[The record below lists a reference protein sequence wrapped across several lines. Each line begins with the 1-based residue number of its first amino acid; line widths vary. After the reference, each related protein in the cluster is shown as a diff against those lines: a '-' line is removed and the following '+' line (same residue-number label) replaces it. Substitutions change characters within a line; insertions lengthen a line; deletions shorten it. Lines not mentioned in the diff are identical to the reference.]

1 MQIKTHLLLIL
12 ITSILIGCSTS
23 QKVVTSYQTNAE
35 QAELAGNFESA
46 TENWRLY
53 FDEQSTKG
61 IEISPEN
68 YAKAAKTAIKAKQAD
83 LALSWFE
90 KAQAANYDDPETYL
104 MMADIYRQNNRLPDE
119 KGILETYREN
129 FSGETDT
136 AGVNTRLFEI
146 YTQLN
151 DKEKAAGIWPDMS
164 MESRATEKYLNE
176 YFSIVKESGNSA
188 AIDSIAE
195 EILKADPENVK
206 ALEWL
211 GEKYYKRAEEK
222 YKVEMKKYE
231 DNHTHVQH
239 FHLVQALKTVTA
251 DFQKALPYFKKL
263 WQIEQ
268 DPYYA
273 PYLVN
278 IYTRFEDKKNA
289 DYYRKFLK

>member
-1 MQIKTHLLLIL
+1 MQFKTHLLLIL
-12 ITSILIGCSTS
+12 IISILIGCSTS
-23 QKVVTSYQTNAE
+23 KKVVTSHQTNAE
-35 QAELAGNFESA
+35 QAEVAGNFESA

-53 FDEQSTKG
+53 FDGQSTKG
-61 IEISPEN
+61 LEISPEN
-68 YAKAAKTAIKAKQAD
+68 YARAAKTALKANQAD
-83 LALSWFE
+83 LALSWLE
-90 KAQAANYDDPETYL
+90 KAQAANYDDPEIYL
-104 MMADIYRQNNRLPDE
+104 MMAEIYRENNRLPDE
-119 KGILETYREN
+119 KGVLETYREN
-129 FSGETDT
+129 YPAQTDT

-151 DKEKAAGIWPDMS
+151 DKGKASEIWADMS
-164 MESRATEKYLNE
+164 LEDRKQEKYLNE
-176 YFSIVKESGNSA
+176 YFSIQKQLGHTA
-188 AIDSIAE
+188 AVDSIAE
-195 EILKADPENVK
+195 EILKDSPENVK

-251 DFQKALPYFKKL
+251 DFQKALAYFQKL
-263 WQIEQ
+263 WEIKQ

-278 IYTRFEDKKNA
+278 IYTRFEDNEKAN
-289 DYYRKFLK
+289 YYRKFLK